1 MNDVEYS
8 IYLPKWALYTVPL
21 PAILL
26 FDGKSFINSN
36 YRIENTCCQLFCT
49 LWSFLTLF
57 FYLQSNPKR
66 FMRLTDTGYI
76 ATCFFIFNPA
86 FFPIAFNIHMLIFIG
101 YFIAILFCGMTDADY
116 IYLPQVDN
124 DFASKWSYVVHLL
137 PICFYIYYM
146 SKNRKNIQFTTSTF
160 KYSVYWV
167 LIWFVFI
174 YIPWRIFTGDVIYSI
189 LGKETTIYMKIMIV
203 IGVLIA
209 LYGSNHIGKYI
220 CKSCK

>member
-1 MNDVEYS
+1 MMWNSQYIYQNGHYIPFLYPLFYYLAGSHLLTVTIVLKMLAVNYFVHFGNFLPFSS
-8 IYLPKWALYTVPL
+8 ICNP
-21 PAILL
+21 ILK
-26 FDGKSFINSN
+26 G
-36 YRIENTCCQLFCT
+36 
-49 LWSFLTLF
+49 
-57 FYLQSNPKR
+57 

-76 ATCFFIFNPA
+76 ATCFFIFNPT

-174 YIPWRIFTGDVIYSI
+174 YMPWRIFTGDVIYSI

-209 LYGSNHIGKYI
+209 LYSSNHIGKYI